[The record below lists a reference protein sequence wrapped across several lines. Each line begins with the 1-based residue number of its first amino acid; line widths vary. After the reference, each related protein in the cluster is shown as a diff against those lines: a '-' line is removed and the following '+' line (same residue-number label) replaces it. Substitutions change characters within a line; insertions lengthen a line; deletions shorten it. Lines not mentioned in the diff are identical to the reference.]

1 MGASGFKAPGP
12 PLMLRNIHAVALN
25 TFREAIRDRILHVL
39 LVGGVV
45 MILGSYAIGYAGIPT
60 ESAENTGANAAAMQ
74 PYIHNR
80 NKIIMDVGLGTMWVL
95 NVVICVFIGTGMI
108 HKEIDKR
115 TLFTV
120 LTKPID
126 RYEFILGKYFGLAAT
141 VLMLC
146 LSLSAIFLLY
156 VYAIVG
162 TVEPALWQ
170 EVALLCL
177 ELLFITAIAI
187 TYGAISTPVLSAV
200 LTIFTVFIG
209 ENVNNIVELGRV
221 GGMKENT
228 GWLYAI
234 KVVLPNLARLN
245 NRNDAVMGFMQSWP
259 EFGGG
264 VAYTACYCTVLLVIA
279 CWAFRNRSF

>member
-1 MGASGFKAPGP
+1 
-12 PLMLRNIHAVALN
+12 MLRNIQAVALN

-60 ESAENTGANAAAMQ
+60 ETAENSGANAAAMQ

-80 NKIIMDVGLGTMWVL
+80 NKIIMDVGLSTMWAL

-108 HKEIDKR
+108 YKEIDKR

-126 RYEFILGKYFGLAAT
+126 RHEFILGKFFGLAAT

-156 VYAIVG
+156 VYLVVG
-162 TVEPALWQ
+162 AVEPALWQ
-170 EVALLCL
+170 EVGLLCL
-177 ELLFITAIAI
+177 ELLLITAIAI
-187 TYGAISTPVLSAV
+187 TYGSISTPVLSAV
-200 LTIFTVFIG
+200 LTTFTVFIG
-209 ENVNNIVELGRV
+209 ENVGNIVELSRF
-221 GGMKENT
+221 GGYKENS
-228 GWLYAI
+228 GMLYAI
-234 KVVLPNLARLN
+234 KLLLPNLQRLN
-245 NRNDAVMGFMQSWP
+245 GRNDAVMGLMQSWP
-259 EFGGG
+259 VFGGN
-264 VAYTACYCTVLLVIA
+264 VAYTLCYSAVLLIIA
-279 CWAFRNRSF
+279 CLAFRNRSF

>member
-1 MGASGFKAPGP
+1 M
-12 PLMLRNIHAVALN
+12 LLRNIHAVALN

-60 ESAENTGANAAAMQ
+60 ETAEYSGANAQAMQ

-80 NKIIMDVGLGTMWVL
+80 NKIIMDVGLSTMWVL

-108 HKEIDKR
+108 YKEIDKR

-146 LSLSAIFLLY
+146 LSLSAMFLLY

-162 TVEPALWQ
+162 SVHLALFQ
-170 EVALLCL
+170 EVGLLCM
-177 ELLFITAIAI
+177 ELLLITAIAI
-187 TYGAISTPVLSAV
+187 TYGSMSTPVLSAV
-200 LTIFTVFIG
+200 LTTFTVFIG
-209 ENVNNIVELGRV
+209 ENVDNIVELSRF
-221 GGMKENT
+221 GGYSQNQPV
-228 GWLYAI
+228 LYAI
-234 KVVLPNLARLN
+234 KLLLPNLERLN
-245 NRNDAVMGFMQSWP
+245 GRNDAVMGILQPW
-259 EFGGG
+259 EVFGGNL
-264 VAYTACYCTVLLVIA
+264 AYTACYSAMLLIIA
-279 CWAFRNRSF
+279 CLAFRNRSF